1 MQQSSIAPM
10 NTPQPRRRDAN
21 LQTTQDS
28 TLRILLERF
37 RMVGQVR
44 LSLSQCVSSK
54 KKKI

>member
-10 NTPQPRRRDAN
+10 NTPQPRIRDAN